1 MPLIENSRLL
11 STCQRCGKKFE
22 VNTLITHLFLGEF
35 INKISLYCPTCA
47 FNKRA
52 EDFNRSWKNGR

>member
-22 VNTLITHLFLGEF
+22 VNSLITYPLL
-35 INKISLYCPTCA
+35 CPLCA

-52 EDFNRSWKNGR
+52 EDFNRSFTNGQ

>member
-1 MPLIENSRLL
+1 MQQIENSRLL

-22 VNTLITHLFLGEF
+22 VNSLITYPLL
-35 INKISLYCPTCA
+35 CPVCA

-52 EDFNRSWKNGR
+52 EDFNKGTI

>member
-11 STCQRCGKKFE
+11 LTCQRCGKKFE
-22 VNTLITHLFLGEF
+22 VNSI
-35 INKISLYCPTCA
+35 ISVQYPLLCPVCA

-52 EDFNRSWKNGR
+52 EDFNRSSTNGR

>member
-22 VNTLITHLFLGEF
+22 VNSLITYPLL
-35 INKISLYCPTCA
+35 CPVCD

-52 EDFNRSWKNGR
+52 EDFNKRTI

>member
-1 MPLIENSRLL
+1 MQLIESSRIL

-22 VNTLITHLFLGEF
+22 VKSLITYPLL
-35 INKISLYCPTCA
+35 CPICA

-52 EDFNRSWKNGR
+52 EDFNRSWENGR